1 MATTS
6 RDVKLALSVEALG
19 QENITKLEKQL
30 RDLAATGGAGASEFA
45 DLADQ
50 IGRLGGQNDAL
61 QAVKALAAGIDELQ
75 TREEQAAVAAQTLAT
90 NLDVL
95 KAATTDAKTAQDTAR
110 AALVAGEQAYV
121 QAGNALRQL
130 KTEYDAAGRKTT
142 EYATELRRLVG
153 EQNAARLAL
162 VDLKEAN
169 RQATAA
175 VTEASAAQRKVESS
189 YKSANAEYARA
200 TTALDAQSKALQV
213 ASGAAERLG
222 VNTADLASAEASL
235 VTTFANASAAAK
247 TRKDA
252 ITEMAEADRLAAIEA
267 KGMAD
272 MYARGA
278 AALQAETLALRDAE
292 KVTIAYAAAKAKA
305 AADAAAWQREAE
317 AIVNMKEAQ
326 QQAAKATE
334 DMVARM
340 HELQSVQAFEKQ
352 AAEAKKMLQ
361 SVEYVRFWEQALDS
375 ADRKQQELAANTKR
389 VNDAF
394 AQINVRPVEVVRQ
407 EIAATNAA
415 MQTLAESG
423 KLTGGAL
430 AVAMAQGKAKVTEL
444 EREMRQL
451 SGTMTM
457 TDRAAGLLKN
467 SMGQIAAGNIVAD
480 AVGYLVNKV
489 KELGREFIAT
499 TVETETLR
507 RGLNAIYKDA
517 KLAGDQF
524 AFLNKTAQASG
535 LAVGTLGATFV
546 QFSAATRAANIP
558 LAVSND
564 LFATVTRV
572 AGSLGLSAEAAGGAL
587 NALGQ
592 MASKGVVSLE
602 ELRQQLGDRMPGA
615 LSAAAKGLGLTEAEL
630 IKLVESGSLAARDF
644 FPAFSQ
650 GLKTLQGDAEGLLPT
665 WNRLKNAFTA
675 TTQALGDAGAVE
687 IMSGALRALAAVVG
701 VVLVPIGA
709 LADLFLTAARAVG
722 VFAGALATLSNPV
735 EALRELLSGLADRQG
750 RVAKAFGD
758 VVFGADQAKVE
769 IVNLTAATAAAATAA
784 QQAGDKWAGLSRSQ
798 QASAVATA
806 IASDAHKDLSARLVQ
821 TTAYIDGAI
830 AAQAKETESLA
841 KLAKAAQSHGEAM
854 VALARLRGDEAGALE
869 ISARAA
875 ADHAKALAKVA
886 ESHAE
891 ETRLLELKRT
901 ELEKTRKA
909 QGDSTGEIAKQTQ
922 EIDKK
927 IQVSKAEEEQSRAA
941 AEAAR
946 TEAVARGVAA
956 QAYQDN
962 SAKVEE
968 YGKQL
973 ARTKEILELT
983 IQLEKTGAVGKQEVK
998 DATEAAAE
1006 AQAKYTDAIKD
1017 ATENTRLETEA
1028 RRTSLLI
1035 AKESLSSEVELLK
1048 AKAEQARN
1056 SGLLVTALDLE
1067 RQAKAKQIEVERLL
1081 LEIKEI
1087 ELKLLRDELQAKLDL
1102 VKLNEPENA
1111 NKIKEIELRLELTK
1125 VQERQLESSRK
1136 LLDIK
1141 ERETRRNKQ
1150 LTHGIGGE
1158 TTARG
1163 HATAATE
1170 KHSDALDKLN
1180 MRYVNS
1186 ADYTEKQIALLER
1199 EAAAAEKAAEA
1210 YRKKWNIDK
1219 DGFTLNNQGQ
1229 REQQFVWNRA
1239 SIIDYLKQAGLPDV
1253 LAEDLA
1259 KQFTNA
1265 DGTVNY
1271 EASDAQKKWGG
1282 KHSTLAEALGK
1293 MVDYYKFGEGK
1304 HEAAQRTAF
1313 LQGAA
1318 GGTAT
1323 PTAPAPTN
1331 NTTGGA
1337 PTGQS
1342 AGKTVTVNFG
1352 GRSTSINTASDADAN
1367 AMVGLLRQLE
1377 TDSRRAS

>member
-50 IGRLGGQNDAL
+50 IGRLSAQNDAL

-90 NLDVL
+90 NLGVL

-169 RQATAA
+169 RQATVA
-175 VTEASAAQRKVESS
+175 VTEARAAQRKVESS

-200 TTALDAQSKALQV
+200 TTALDAQSKALQA

-222 VNTADLASAEASL
+222 VSTSDLASAEAAL

-247 TRKDA
+247 RRKDA
-252 ITEMAEADRLAAIEA
+252 IAEMAEADRLAAIEA

-272 MYARGA
+272 MYTRGA

-292 KVTIAYAAAKAKA
+292 KVTVAYAEAQRKAALAAEARRAAAAEQTESDRLAAIEARTMLELRRRGEDALWAEKKALQEAENASNQYAAA
-305 AADAAAWQREAE
+305 QR
-317 AIVNMKEAQ
+317 
-326 QQAAKATE
+326 
-334 DMVARM
+334 
-340 HELQSVQAFEKQ
+340 Q
-352 AAEAKKMLQ
+352 AAEAHR
-361 SVEYVRFWEQALDS
+361 VVQAEIARS
-375 ADRKQQELAANTKR
+375 ADRL
-389 VNDAF
+389 NDAF
-394 AQINVRPVEVVRQ
+394 KQINVRPIEDTQR

-415 MQTLAESG
+415 MQTLAASG

-517 KLAGDQF
+517 TLAGDQF
-524 AFLNKTAQASG
+524 VFLNKTAQASG
-535 LAVGTLGATFV
+535 LAVGTLGASFV

-558 LAVSND
+558 LAVTND

-650 GLKTLQGDAEGLLPT
+650 GLKTLQGDTEGLLPT

-701 VVLVPIGA
+701 AVLVPIGA
-709 LADLFLTAARAVG
+709 LADLFLTAVRAVG
-722 VFAGALATLSNPV
+722 VFAGALATLTNPV
-735 EALRELLSGLADRQG
+735 GTLRELLSGLADRQG
-750 RVAKAFGD
+750 RVIKAFGD
-758 VVFGADQAKVE
+758 VVLGADKAKVE
-769 IVNLTAATAAAATAA
+769 IINLTAATAAAATAA

-798 QASAVATA
+798 QASAVATV
-806 IASDAHKDLSARLVQ
+806 IAADSHKDLSARLVQ

-891 ETRLLELKRT
+891 ETRLLELKRA

-909 QGDSTGEIAKQTQ
+909 QGDSTDEIAKQTQ

-927 IQVSKAEEEQSRAA
+927 IQVSKAETEQSRAA

-946 TEAVARGVAA
+946 AEAVARGVAA

-962 SAKVEE
+962 SGKVEE

-983 IQLEKTGAVGKQEVK
+983 IQLEKAGAVGKQEVK
-998 DATEAAAE
+998 DATEAAAA

-1028 RRTSLLI
+1028 RRASLLI

-1087 ELKLLRDELQAKLDL
+1087 ELKLLRDELRAKLDL

-1141 ERETRRNKQ
+1141 ESETRRNEQ

-1158 TTARG
+1158 TAARG

-1199 EAAAAEKAAEA
+1199 EAAAAEKAADA

-1239 SIIDYLKQAGLPDV
+1239 SIIDYLKQAGLTDV
-1253 LAEDLA
+1253 LAEDLS

-1265 DGTVNY
+1265 NGTVNY
-1271 EASDAQKKWGG
+1271 AASDAQKKWGG
-1282 KHSTLAEALGK
+1282 KNSTLAEALGK

-1304 HEAAQRTAF
+1304 HEAAQRTTF

-1318 GGTAT
+1318 EGATT
-1323 PTAPAPTN
+1323 PTAPAPTG
-1331 NTTGGA
+1331 TPAGGA
-1337 PTGQS
+1337 PSRQS

>member
-110 AALVAGEQAYV
+110 AALVSGEQAYV

-142 EYATELRRLVG
+142 EYAAELRRLVG

-189 YKSANAEYARA
+189 YKSANVEYARA

-213 ASGAAERLG
+213 ASSAAERLG
-222 VNTADLASAEASL
+222 VSTSDLASAEAAL

-278 AALQAETLALRDAE
+278 AALQAETQALRDAE

-305 AADAAAWQREAE
+305 ASDAAAWQREAE

-361 SVEYVRFWEQALDS
+361 SAEYVRFWEQALDS

-415 MQTLAESG
+415 MQTLAASG

-517 KLAGDQF
+517 TLAGDQF

-535 LAVGTLGATFV
+535 LAVGTLGTTFV

-722 VFAGALATLSNPV
+722 VFAGALVTLSNPV
-735 EALRELLSGLADRQG
+735 GALRELLSGLADRQG

-784 QQAGDKWAGLSRSQ
+784 QQAGDKWGGLTRAQ
-798 QASAVATA
+798 QANAVAA
-806 IASDAHKDLSARLVQ
+806 VIAADGHKDLSARLVQ
-821 TTAYIDGAI
+821 TSAYIDGAI

-869 ISARAA
+869 ISAQAA

-891 ETRLLELKRT
+891 ETRLLELKRVK
-901 ELEKTRKA
+901 LEETRKA
-909 QGDSTGEIAKQTQ
+909 QGDSTDEIAKQTQ

-927 IQVSKAEEEQSRAA
+927 IQVSKAETEQSRAA

-946 TEAVARGVAA
+946 AEAVARGVAA

-973 ARTKEILELT
+973 VRAKEILELT
-983 IQLEKTGAVGKQEVK
+983 IQLEKAGAVGKQEVK
-998 DATEAAAE
+998 DATEAAAA

-1028 RRTSLLI
+1028 RRASLLI

-1087 ELKLLRDELQAKLDL
+1087 ELKLLRGELQAKLDL

-1141 ERETRRNKQ
+1141 ESETTRSER
-1150 LTHGIGGE
+1150 LTHSIGGE

-1170 KHSDALDKLN
+1170 RQADAMDKML
-1180 MRYVNS
+1180 MRYKLS
-1186 ADYTEKQIALLER
+1186 SDYSEGQIELLER

-1219 DGFTLNNQGQ
+1219 DGFTLDANGQ
-1229 REQQFVWNRA
+1229 RMQQSMPTERYVYDTAKGQGLSEQ
-1239 SIIDYLKQAGLPDV
+1239 
-1253 LAEDLA
+1253 
-1259 KQFTNA
+1259 
-1265 DGTVNY
+1265 
-1271 EASDAQKKWGG
+1271 
-1282 KHSTLAEALGK
+1282 EALAL
-1293 MVDYYKFGEGK
+1293 VDQFMANGRPSGMPNRGLGASKDWFTVVN
-1304 HEAAQRTAF
+1304 EAINKQVMKNARQKVNSPA
-1313 LQGAA
+1313 
-1318 GGTAT
+1318 
-1323 PTAPAPTN
+1323 APAPGT
-1331 NTTGGA
+1331 TTTTSTPAGGAPSRQSTGGA
-1337 PTGQS
+1337 PSRQS
-1342 AGKTVTVNFG
+1342 AGKTVTVNIG
-1352 GRSTSINTASDADAN
+1352 GRSTHINTSSDADAN
-1367 AMVGLLRQLE
+1367 NLVGMLRQLE

>member
-30 RDLAATGGAGASEFA
+30 RDLAATGGAGATEFA

-50 IGRLGGQNDAL
+50 IGRLGGQSDAL

-278 AALQAETLALRDAE
+278 AALQAETQALRDAE

-361 SVEYVRFWEQALDS
+361 SAEYVRFWEQALDS

-415 MQTLAESG
+415 MQTLAASG
-423 KLTGGAL
+423 KLTGEAL

-572 AGSLGLSAEAAGGAL
+572 AGSLGLSVEAAGGAL

-650 GLKTLQGDAEGLLPT
+650 GLKTLQGDTEGLLPT
-665 WNRLKNAFTA
+665 WNRLNNAFTA

-701 VVLVPIGA
+701 AVLVPIGA
-709 LADLFLTAARAVG
+709 LADLFLTSVRAVG
-722 VFAGALATLSNPV
+722 VFAGAVATLTNPV
-735 EALRELLSGLADRQG
+735 GALKDLLSGLADRQG

-784 QQAGDKWAGLSRSQ
+784 QQAGDKWGGLTRAQ
-798 QASAVATA
+798 QANAVAA
-806 IASDAHKDLSARLVQ
+806 VIAADGHKDLSARLVQ
-821 TTAYIDGAI
+821 TSAYIDGAI

-869 ISARAA
+869 ISAQAA

-891 ETRLLELKRT
+891 ETRLLELKRA

-909 QGDSTGEIAKQTQ
+909 QGDSTDEIAKQTQ

-946 TEAVARGVAA
+946 AEAVARGVAA

-973 ARTKEILELT
+973 ARAKEILELT
-983 IQLEKTGAVGKQEVK
+983 IQLEKAGAVGKQEVK
-998 DATEAAAE
+998 DATEAAAA

-1028 RRTSLLI
+1028 RRASLLI

-1087 ELKLLRDELQAKLDL
+1087 ELKLLRGELQAKLDL

-1141 ERETRRNKQ
+1141 ESETTRSER
-1150 LTHGIGGE
+1150 LTHSIGGE

-1170 KHSDALDKLN
+1170 RQADAMDKML
-1180 MRYVNS
+1180 MRYKLS
-1186 ADYTEKQIALLER
+1186 ADYSEGQIALLEH
-1199 EAAAAEKAAEA
+1199 EAAAAERAAEA
-1210 YRKKWNIDK
+1210 YRKKWNVDK
-1219 DGFTLNNQGQ
+1219 DGFTLDKNGQ
-1229 REQQFVWNRA
+1229 RMQQSAPTERYVYDTA
-1239 SIIDYLKQAGLPDV
+1239 KSQGL
-1253 LAEDLA
+1253 
-1259 KQFTNA
+1259 
-1265 DGTVNY
+1265 
-1271 EASDAQKKWGG
+1271 SDQ
-1282 KHSTLAEALGK
+1282 EALALADRFMQNGRPSG
-1293 MVDYYKFGEGK
+1293 MQNGILGPSSDWFSQVN
-1304 HEAAQRTAF
+1304 AAINKKVMENARQKVNS
-1313 LQGAA
+1313 
-1318 GGTAT
+1318 
-1323 PTAPAPTN
+1323 PTAPGLDTN
-1331 NTTGGA
+1331 TNTTTSTPAGGA
-1337 PTGQS
+1337 PTRQS

-1367 AMVGLLRQLE
+1367 ALVGLLRQLE

>member
-30 RDLAATGGAGASEFA
+30 RDLAATGGAGATEFA

-50 IGRLGGQNDAL
+50 IGRLGGQSDAL

-169 RQATAA
+169 RKATAA

-272 MYARGA
+272 MYARGT

-305 AADAAAWQREAE
+305 AADAALWQREAE

-340 HELQSVQAFEKQ
+340 HELHSVQAFEKQ

-361 SVEYVRFWEQALDS
+361 SAEYVRFWEQALDS

-394 AQINVRPVEVVRQ
+394 AQINDAFAQINVRPVEVVRQ
-407 EIAATNAA
+407 EIADTNAA
-415 MQTLAESG
+415 MQTLAVSG

-451 SGTMTM
+451 SGAMTM

-722 VFAGALATLSNPV
+722 VFAGAVATLTNPV
-735 EALRELLSGLADRQG
+735 GALKDLLSGLADRQG

-784 QQAGDKWAGLSRSQ
+784 QQAGDKWGGLTRAQ
-798 QASAVATA
+798 QANAVAA
-806 IASDAHKDLSARLVQ
+806 VIAADGHKDLSARLVQ
-821 TTAYIDGAI
+821 TSAYIDGAI

-869 ISARAA
+869 ISAQAA

-891 ETRLLELKRT
+891 ETRLLELKRVK
-901 ELEKTRKA
+901 LEETRKA
-909 QGDSTGEIAKQTQ
+909 QGDSTDEIAKQTQ

-927 IQVSKAEEEQSRAA
+927 IQVSKAETEQSRAA

-946 TEAVARGVAA
+946 AEAVARGVAA

-973 ARTKEILELT
+973 VRAKEILELT
-983 IQLEKTGAVGKQEVK
+983 IQLEKAGAVGKQEVK
-998 DATEAAAE
+998 DATEAAAA

-1028 RRTSLLI
+1028 RRASLLI

-1087 ELKLLRDELQAKLDL
+1087 ELKLLRGELQAKLDL

-1141 ERETRRNKQ
+1141 ESETTRSER
-1150 LTHGIGGE
+1150 LTHSIGGE

-1170 KHSDALDKLN
+1170 RQADAMDKML
-1180 MRYVNS
+1180 MRYKLS
-1186 ADYTEKQIALLER
+1186 ADYSEGQIALLEH
-1199 EAAAAEKAAEA
+1199 EAAAAERAAEA
-1210 YRKKWNIDK
+1210 YRKKWNVDK
-1219 DGFTLNNQGQ
+1219 DGFTLDKNGQ
-1229 REQQFVWNRA
+1229 RMQQSAPTERYVYDTA
-1239 SIIDYLKQAGLPDV
+1239 KSQGL
-1253 LAEDLA
+1253 
-1259 KQFTNA
+1259 
-1265 DGTVNY
+1265 
-1271 EASDAQKKWGG
+1271 SDQ
-1282 KHSTLAEALGK
+1282 EALALADRFMQNGRPSG
-1293 MVDYYKFGEGK
+1293 MQNGILGPSSDWFSQVN
-1304 HEAAQRTAF
+1304 AAINKKVMENARQKVNS
-1313 LQGAA
+1313 
-1318 GGTAT
+1318 
-1323 PTAPAPTN
+1323 PTAPGLDTN
-1331 NTTGGA
+1331 TNTTTSTPAGGA
-1337 PTGQS
+1337 PTRQS

-1367 AMVGLLRQLE
+1367 ALVGLLRQLE